1 MNFLDYDWNDMV
13 AYNWIGEAANGN
25 LCLFVINT
33 LKGASLQLCST
44 LSEISSCKFKELPL
58 SQ

>member
-1 MNFLDYDWNDMV
+1 MIFFDYDWNDVV

-25 LCLFVINT
+25 LCLFVDT